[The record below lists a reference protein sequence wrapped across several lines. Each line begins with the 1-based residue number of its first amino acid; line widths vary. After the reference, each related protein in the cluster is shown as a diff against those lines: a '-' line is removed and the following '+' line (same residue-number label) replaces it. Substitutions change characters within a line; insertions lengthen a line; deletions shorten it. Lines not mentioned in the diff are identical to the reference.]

1 MIFDSKI
8 AFKAQNFIL
17 EQKVFFD
24 LSYAKDFFLD
34 PKIGFKSHK
43 SVFEAKFEF
52 NLVLKNLFSRQ
63 YLIFDLFFQ
72 KIDEIFFIIF
82 ILETRRGPD
91 KYLFLK
97 LARLDWR

>member
-24 LSYAKDFFLD
+24 LSYAKDFVLD

-72 KIDEIFFIIF
+72 KN
-82 ILETRRGPD
+82 
-91 KYLFLK
+91 
-97 LARLDWR
+97 